1 MISALWSRLSSRD
14 RRAIRLALCVLIPT
28 LAYGYLVRPIT
39 THLAAVRADIS
50 RESDLYQRELGLI
63 TSEPAYQQALAA
75 SGADLIAAAP
85 HLFPGT
91 DSITASAGFV
101 SYVTGLAAN
110 HRIFIQR
117 STPLSPE
124 IIAEGVLRLRTELR
138 GVSDLY
144 GIVSWLGI
152 LERTDKLVRV
162 AELALSPARAVGRN
176 RDEESRLVEIAI
188 VLDGLA
194 LLADTDS
201 TTSTAAP

>member
-1 MISALWSRLSSRD
+1 MIPALWSRLSSRD
-14 RRAIRLALCVLIPT
+14 RQAILIALCVLIPT
-28 LAYGYLVRPIT
+28 LAYGYLLRPIAAE
-39 THLAAVRADIS
+39 LARVRADIS
-50 RESDLYQRELGLI
+50 RESDLYRRELALI
-63 TSEPAYQQALAA
+63 ASEPAYQQTLAA
-75 SGADLIAAAP
+75 SGADLLAAAP
-85 HLFPGT
+85 RLFPGT

-110 HRIFIQR
+110 HRVFIQR

-124 IIAEGVLRLRTELR
+124 MVTEGVLRLRTELR
-138 GVSDLY
+138 GVSDLH

-162 AELALSPARAVGRN
+162 AELALSPARPVGRG
-176 RDEESRLVEIAI
+176 RSEEGLLEIAI

-201 TTSTAAP
+201 ASNAATP